1 MRPFHSDAIHTSQKH
16 LLVLVLQAIALVLSR
31 DNGDQK
37 IHLKGNLIKWYA
49 TIFYSMVH
57 AVMVDKI
64 CQNIFVNITI

>member
-37 IHLKGNLIKWYA
+37 IHLKGNLIK
-49 TIFYSMVH
+49 
-57 AVMVDKI
+57 
-64 CQNIFVNITI
+64 